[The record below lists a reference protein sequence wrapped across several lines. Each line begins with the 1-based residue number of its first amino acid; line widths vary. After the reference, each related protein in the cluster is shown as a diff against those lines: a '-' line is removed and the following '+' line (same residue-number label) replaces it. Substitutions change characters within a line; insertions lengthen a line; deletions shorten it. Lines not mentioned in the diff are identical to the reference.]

1 MLAPDGRLAP
11 NFWRAGTD
19 NEYGA
24 DVPRKRA
31 VWRDPAMTLT
41 SFDAKMQ
48 DGKAVVSAV
57 YLITCPRYKL
67 SQGSHRGKVAKSE
80 GGWKKLEEP
89 NFHKHNWQSQTELDF
104 KSVQLTS
111 T

>member
-1 MLAPDGRLAP
+1 MA
-11 NFWRAGTD
+11 D

-57 YLITCPRYKL
+57 YSLPE
-67 SQGSHRGKVAKSE
+67 VKSTLAMTYTINNA
-80 GGWKKLEEP
+80 G
-89 NFHKHNWQSQTELDF
+89 Q
-104 KSVQLTS
+104 
-111 T
+111 